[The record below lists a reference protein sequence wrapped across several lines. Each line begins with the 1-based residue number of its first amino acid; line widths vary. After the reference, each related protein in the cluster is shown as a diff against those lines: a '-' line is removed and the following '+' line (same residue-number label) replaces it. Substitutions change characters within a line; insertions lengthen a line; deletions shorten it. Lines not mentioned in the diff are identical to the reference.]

1 MNDERIRE
9 SLRACLSDSRFPAQ
23 CQREV
28 LERIHGEQLL
38 MKRKIPYAV
47 VLAAALLLAMSALA
61 VAAGLGVFGSL
72 KDNLNGEINGARLE
86 RLDQAADTL
95 NASAAVAAPTT
106 EVTPTAAGT
115 LYDELVARQGARTFD
130 LTIHQAY
137 CDGHKLYY
145 SYTLTTN
152 EKDLSF
158 GEGKPTGF
166 DAWEWEEPGKT
177 FKDVWSFDD
186 QETQKKISDWLDGG
200 SSRYAA
206 MDSVG
211 VGDGVSID
219 DGSEKGVPTMILDS
233 AEEWLDETTL
243 QGFQEVELPEDYEI
257 GNSIALQM
265 SILYSTTVFYQ
276 DETGVYRMG
285 VRQADNRGI
294 LRVPFTF
301 TANGSAKEMTGTLHA
316 QDYSAHATLTF
327 TDVTAYG
334 EVVFNSPEWA
344 QAYQAETDYW
354 MNGGEGEPP
363 AMPDMITSY
372 QLVAGDEVLRN
383 VGGGFGIN
391 ESGKYHVFLEF
402 DLPAG
407 MDSLILKPTD
417 KEFADDVIIL
427 KEAP

>member
-1 MNDERIRE
+1 MNDEKIRE

-28 LERIHGEQLL
+28 LERIHGEQPL

-86 RLDQAADTL
+86 RLDQAADSVGAG
-95 NASAAVAAPTT
+95 ASISVYAAAPAPNATDYDRIL
-106 EVTPTAAGT
+106 AA
-115 LYDELVARQGARTFD
+115 QGKRTFG
-130 LTIHQAY
+130 LTIHHAY
-137 CDGHKLYY
+137 CDGRKLYY
-145 SYTLTTN
+145 SDTLTTN
-152 EKDLSF
+152 KKELTL
-158 GEGKPTGF
+158 GEGKPTGISS
-166 DAWEWEEPGKT
+166 WEWAAPGKT

-211 VGDGVSID
+211 VGDGVSLD
-219 DGSEKGVPTMILDS
+219 DGSEKGV
-233 AEEWLDETTL
+233 
-243 QGFQEVELPEDYEI
+243 
-257 GNSIALQM
+257 
-265 SILYSTTVFYQ
+265 
-276 DETGVYRMG
+276 YRIG

-294 LRVPFTF
+294 LRVPFTV
-301 TANGSAKEMTGTLHA
+301 TANGNAQEMTGTFHA

-334 EVVFNSPEWA
+334 EVIFDSPEWA
-344 QAYQAETDYW
+344 EAYRAQADYW
-354 MNGGEGEPP
+354 MSGETGEPP
-363 AMPDMITSY
+363 VLPDMITSY
-372 QLVAGDEVLRN
+372 QLIAGDEVLDN
-383 VGGGFGIN
+383 IGGGFGVS

-402 DLPAG
+402 DLPKD
-407 MDSLILKPTD
+407 MSSLSLKPTD
-417 KEFADDVIIL
+417 RAFDSDVIPL
-427 KEAP
+427 NAAP

>member
-1 MNDERIRE
+1 MNDDRIRE
-9 SLRACLSDSRFPAQ
+9 SLKACLSDSRFPMERQ
-23 CQREV
+23 WEV
-28 LERIHGEQLL
+28 LERIQGETPI
-38 MKRKIPYAV
+38 MKRKFSMAL
-47 VLAAALLLAMSALA
+47 VLAAVLLLAMGALA
-61 VAAGLGVFGSL
+61 VAAGFGVFGSFSSG
-72 KDNLNGEINGARLE
+72 LNSYVNGARLE
-86 RLDQAADTL
+86 RLDEAADTL
-95 NASAAVAAPTT
+95 NASAAVAAPTP

-177 FKDVWSFDD
+177 FKDVWHFDD
-186 QETQKKISDWLDGG
+186 QETYEKVCAWLDGG
-200 SSRYAA
+200 SPRYVAL
-206 MDSVG
+206 DSVG
-211 VGDGVSID
+211 IGDGVSIA
-219 DGSEKGVPTMILDS
+219 DGSEKGVPTMIYDS
-233 AEEWLDETTL
+233 AREWIDETTL
-243 QGFQEVELPEDYEI
+243 QGFQEVELPEDYEV
-257 GNSIALQM
+257 GDSIDVLM
-265 SILYSTTVFYQ
+265 SVLYSTTVYYQ
-276 DETGVYRMG
+276 DETGVYRTG
-285 VRQADNRGI
+285 IRQAENRGI
-294 LRVPFTF
+294 LRVPFTV

>member
-28 LERIHGEQLL
+28 LERIHGEQPL

-86 RLDQAADTL
+86 RLDQAADSVGAGASISVYAADPAP
-95 NASAAVAAPTT
+95 NATDYDRILAA
-106 EVTPTAAGT
+106 
-115 LYDELVARQGARTFD
+115 QGKRTFG

-137 CDGHKLYY
+137 CDGRKLYY

-152 EKDLSF
+152 KKELTLGK
-158 GEGKPTGF
+158 GKPTGISS
-166 DAWEWEEPGKT
+166 WEWAEPGKT

-257 GNSIALQM
+257 GDSIALQM

-276 DETGVYRMG
+276 DETGVYRIG

-294 LRVPFTF
+294 LRVPFTV
-301 TANGSAKEMTGTLHA
+301 TANGNAQEMTGTFHA
-316 QDYSAHATLTF
+316 QDYCAHATLTF

-334 EVVFNSPEWA
+334 EVVFESAQWA
-344 QAYQAETDYW
+344 EAYQAETDYW

-363 AMPDMITSY
+363 VLPDMITSY
-372 QLVAGDEVLRN
+372 QLIAGSEVLAN
-383 VGGGFGIN
+383 IGGGFGLN
-391 ESGKYHVFLEF
+391 EDGKYHVYLEF
-402 DLPAG
+402 DLPKD
-407 MDSLILKPTD
+407 MSSLSLRPTD
-417 KEFADDVIIL
+417 RAFDSDVIPL
-427 KEAP
+427 NAAP

>member
-1 MNDERIRE
+1 MSDERIRE
-9 SLRACLSDSRFPAQ
+9 SLKACLSDSRFPAEKQ
-23 CQREV
+23 WEV
-28 LERIHGEQLL
+28 LERIHGEQSV

-47 VLAAALLLAMSALA
+47 VLAAVLLLAMSALA

-72 KDNLNGEINGARLE
+72 SRNLNSEINGTRLE
-86 RLDQAADTL
+86 RLDEAADSVG
-95 NASAAVAAPTT
+95 AGAAISIYAAEPQPDATDYDRIL
-106 EVTPTAAGT
+106 AA
-115 LYDELVARQGARTFD
+115 QGKRTFG
-130 LTIHQAY
+130 LSIHQAY

-152 EKDLSF
+152 KKELTL
-158 GEGKPTGF
+158 GEGKPTGMNSW
-166 DAWEWEEPGKT
+166 DWNEPGKT

-186 QETQKKISDWLDGG
+186 QQTWQKMSDWLDGG
-200 SSRYAA
+200 AQRYAA
-206 MDSVG
+206 LDSVSI
-211 VGDGVSID
+211 GDGVSIA
-219 DGSEKGVPTMILDS
+219 DGSEKGVPTMIVDS
-233 AEEWLDETTL
+233 AEEWIDDTTL

-257 GNSIALQM
+257 GDSINLLM
-265 SILYSTTVFYQ
+265 SILYSTTVYYQ

-294 LRVPFTF
+294 LRIPFSVTVGGN
-301 TANGSAKEMTGTLHA
+301 AQEMIGTLHA
-316 QDYSAHATLTF
+316 RDYSAHAKLTF

-334 EVVFNSPEWA
+334 EVVFDSHVWA

-383 VGGGFGIN
+383 IGGGFGIN

-402 DLPAG
+402 DLPAN
-407 MDSLILKPTD
+407 MDSLTLKPTD
-417 KEFADDVIIL
+417 KEFTNDVIVL
-427 KEAP
+427 R